1 MDSPIL
7 PTPPELTAV
16 SSPAPGERR
25 AAPAP
30 VAPPRGAETGSAGP
44 LSVRTAFGWSM
55 PVAVRFGVG
64 CADEVPEALGS
75 RRVLLLAF
83 TPATALG
90 WRARWQ
96 ARLGGRLIDWI
107 EVDDG
112 LSSLARCREL
122 SARVWPLLAREPEAV
137 LLALGGGTTLDIAKV
152 LRCRPLDGGV
162 DGSVGG
168 DFDRVERALRGQVPW
183 PALAL
188 APLWMLPTT
197 AGTGSEVTRWATVWD
212 TVAQPS
218 LKRSFDEAFGWA
230 ERAYVDPLLTLSCPP
245 AVTRDTALDALS
257 HALESVWNRH
267 ANPVSDALA
276 LSAARRVL
284 RALPAALQAPEDLS
298 LRTELALAALE
309 AGMAF
314 SQTRT
319 ALAHALSYAVTLEQG
334 LPHGQAVA
342 LWLPTAWELAVGH
355 EARVDALLAQ
365 VFEPMTTEPEGT
377 ADTSARAAQGAQT
390 LRAWLQRLDVEL
402 DPARLGIA
410 DAAQRVQ
417 AALDSVRGRN
427 FIGAAA
433 AAK

>member
-1 MDSPIL
+1 
-7 PTPPELTAV
+7 
-16 SSPAPGERR
+16 
-25 AAPAP
+25 
-30 VAPPRGAETGSAGP
+30 
-44 LSVRTAFGWSM
+44 M

-75 RRVLLLAF
+75 RRVLVLAF

-96 ARLGGRLIDWI
+96 ARLGRRLIDWI

-152 LRCRPLDGGV
+152 LRCRPVDGGTAGGV
-162 DGSVGG
+162 DGSMDGSVIG
-168 DFDRVERALRGQVPW
+168 DFDRVERALRGQAPW

-212 TVAQPS
+212 TEAAPAVDSTPARLQWSCSPSGGGTGRGPAAGGAQ
-218 LKRSFDEAFGWA
+218 KRSFDEPFGWA
-230 ERAYVDPLLTLSCPP
+230 ERAYVDPLLTLSCLP

-284 RALPAALQAPEDLS
+284 RALPAALQAPDDLS